1 MTEHVTP
8 EEIDVA
14 EAHIRA
20 DRRAGKITQEQ
31 FQKEMLIMAR
41 ARRQALAVSP
51 SPQTR
56 ERGQ

>member
-41 ARRQALAVSP
+41 ARKQATAGP
-51 SPQTR
+51 SPQTIVG
-56 ERGQ
+56 GQK